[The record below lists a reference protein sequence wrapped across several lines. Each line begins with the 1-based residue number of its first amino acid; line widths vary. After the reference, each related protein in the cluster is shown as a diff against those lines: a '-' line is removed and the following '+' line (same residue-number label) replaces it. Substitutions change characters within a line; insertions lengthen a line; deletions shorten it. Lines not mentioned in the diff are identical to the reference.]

1 MKLKTTWAFFIAIG
15 LMLTA
20 CSREKT
26 ELKTVK
32 EKASYAIGQ
41 QLSGTLVRVA
51 PELDEESLIQGI
63 KDTLAKKTPLIDNQA
78 AAEALK
84 EYNEVLQKAA
94 TDRVNAEAES
104 NLKAAN
110 EFLEKNKLKE
120 GVTVTESGLQY
131 EMLQQGEG
139 ANPKETD
146 VVKVHYRGTLLDG
159 TEFDS
164 SLSRGEPATF
174 PLKQVISGWTE
185 GIQLMKPGAKY
196 VFYLPPA
203 LAYGPQG
210 AGNTIGPN
218 SLLIFE
224 VELLDDN
231 GTTATRLDNKTF
243 NNPDALN
250 YLGSA
255 SQQIRVRADRLR
267 YLVRFRYPIDP
278 LVDPSGGT
286 TVDSATHYLLDTPV
300 FDDISITYFTR
311 VRFLSYRYMNE

>member
-1 MKLKTTWAFFIAIG
+1 MQLLFRNSFGKPYEETMKLKTTWALFIAIG
-15 LMLTA
+15 LISTA
-20 CSREKT
+20 CSQEKT
-26 ELKTVK
+26 ELETVK

-41 QLSGTLVRVA
+41 QISGSLVRVA
-51 PELDEESLIQGI
+51 PEIDEASLIQGI
-63 KDTLAKKTPLIDNQA
+63 KDTLAKKPPLIDNQA

-131 EMLQQGEG
+131 EMLQLGEG
-139 ANPKETD
+139 ANPVETD

-174 PLKQVISGWTE
+174 PLKQVIPGWTE

-196 VFYLPPA
+196 MFYLPPA

-224 VELLDDN
+224 VELL
-231 GTTATRLDNKTF
+231 GIEA
-243 NNPDALN
+243 P
-250 YLGSA
+250 
-255 SQQIRVRADRLR
+255 
-267 YLVRFRYPIDP
+267 
-278 LVDPSGGT
+278 
-286 TVDSATHYLLDTPV
+286 
-300 FDDISITYFTR
+300 
-311 VRFLSYRYMNE
+311 